1 MQDIISK
8 YQIGLENLDDG
19 VLVDL
24 SNDNIVLLDEH
35 INRVFAELISE
46 SLLSK
51 DAEPMKAAMFIFL
64 LGACGFQK

>member
-1 MQDIISK
+1 MQNIVSK
-8 YQIGLENLDDG
+8 YQVGFENLGDED
-19 VLVDL
+19 LLDL

-51 DAEPMKAAMFIFL
+51 AVEPMKAALFIFL